1 MTKDRLVD
9 LRNLSK
15 MAYFKESDV
24 FRIRPIF
31 QLGDHYS
38 ASFDLF
44 IASLEQLIEWIIPDG
59 IAKELYAAQD
69 EDSLQA
75 GFCKLASHLP
85 IFKYTMPA
93 KAPCAIAVVSIT
105 PSDYTAGVGRFI
117 PDMLSRWA
125 LPGKQS
131 QIVGGRTLSFE
142 FVDFK
147 GHKFYLA
154 EFFIQ
159 INDDKELSIISSTL
173 PNLIREL
180 RINILAVYYA
190 RYIVSVKSLSW
201 EEKNAMIEE
210 NLNSLLNRDTKVK
223 DSNVH
228 DEMQQLI
235 FRLSSEEKFHEVK
248 ETISQLIHNRPKNFD
263 RDVFYE
269 IRHFMSLFRDKFLIH
284 RTARH
289 VSKVIA
295 VLYLFKKLIKQA
307 ANKAPEERHIS
318 FKLLNT
324 RLYQGS
330 HQKMVC
336 GILITMN
343 LIRETERFDRRHLL
357 EAINTYLPNA
367 IYVKDS
373 YIAERSDEKIR
384 SFYLEVETN
393 GTQEFSLDEIKAL
406 KKNLPQELR
415 GRIEN
420 VVHPIFMP
428 RNEEELI
435 RNIII
440 LSREI
445 KYIRDLPQVI
455 ISYEKQSGDELSF
468 TVVLVRLIKP
478 GENKPLLQELNPHL
492 KVVFEETKIVGFI
505 HKKYA
510 KEANIFRVYLQKAP
524 YFRKD
529 SSVDLQRAR
538 KRVSTDISKVI
549 GEFRDYNGG
558 MIVKQNEVL
567 EALRG
572 LFLNEARN
580 EFLLE
585 NIFYSLK
592 PAIMQSVLSPAL
604 LKTFYHMIEEVIT
617 KKEIDKKV
625 KIVEK
630 YLLIVLNSST
640 SLQDTLQN
648 LVRKLKIPSSDLT
661 YSYLE
666 IEGSYVAGYI
676 LRMSDPKTSAQFQKA
691 LDKVILPKKSG

>member
-1 MTKDRLVD
+1 MVD

-44 IASLEQLIEWIIPDG
+44 IASLEQLIEWIIPEG
-59 IAKELYAAQD
+59 VARELYQAQD

-105 PSDYTAGVGRFI
+105 PSDYTAGVGRYI

-159 INDDKELSIISSTL
+159 IHDDKELSIISSSL

-201 EEKNAMIEE
+201 EEKTVMIEE
-210 NLNSLLNRDTKVK
+210 NITSLLNSPAKVK
-223 DSNVH
+223 EANVH
-228 DEMQQLI
+228 DEMQQLML
-235 FRLSSEEKFHEVK
+235 RLSSEEKFHDVK

-269 IRHFMSLFRDKFLIH
+269 IRHFMSLFRDKFLVH

-307 ANKAPEERHIS
+307 ANKAPEERHVS

-330 HQKMVC
+330 HQRTVC

-357 EAINTYLPNA
+357 EAITTYLPDA
-367 IYVKDS
+367 VYIKDS
-373 YIAERSDEKIR
+373 YIVERSDEKIR
-384 SFYLEVETN
+384 SYYLEVEKG
-393 GTQEFSLDEIKAL
+393 GTQEFTLDEFKAL
-406 KKNLPQELR
+406 KKNLPQELK

-468 TVVLVRLIKP
+468 TVILVRLIKP
-478 GENKPLLQELNPHL
+478 GSQKPLLQEITPHL

-510 KEANIFRVYLQKAP
+510 KEANIFRVYLPKSP

-538 KRVSTDISKVI
+538 KSVSMELMKVI

-558 MIVKQNEVL
+558 MIVKQSEVL
-567 EALRG
+567 DALRN

-585 NIFYSLK
+585 NFFYSLK
-592 PAIMQSVLSPAL
+592 PAIMQSVLAPDL
-604 LKTFYHMIEEVIT
+604 LKTFYHMIEEMLS
-617 KKEIDKKV
+617 KKEVDKKV
-625 KIVEK
+625 QILEK
-630 YLLIVLNSST
+630 YLLVVLVSPT
-640 SLQDTLQN
+640 SLQDTLEN

-676 LRMSDPKTSAQFQKA
+676 VRMSDPKTSPQFQKA
-691 LDKVILPKKSG
+691 IDKVILQRKNG